1 MKHKPIPWAIAL
13 TGVLYYALLIYWQ
26 SDELSGSGQARDAA
40 VFGLVFSVI
49 YVAYCM
55 LCFQRDLPPGLK
67 DMPFVGRYGKLTGW
81 LVFGSIA
88 VYYVR
93 PSAWGGYDEGVGF
106 FLVGILLLGFAAAAI
121 LTCFMWSGDQSSR
134 LYALSRFVDV
144 YPTITKPERHVR
156 FNEKMW
162 TTTFVLIIYF
172 GMTNVMLFGLSGQAL
187 DLFSGF
193 RSIMAGASGTIMHLG
208 IGPIVTGSIIMQ
220 LFAGAKIIR
229 LDLSDSEDKA
239 MYQGVQKLLVLIMI
253 PIESIPQ
260 TYGFLDPSEW
270 LIDAYGLGWANFV
283 IVAQLFAGSYL
294 VFLLDELVSKWGIG
308 SGISLFIAAGVAQS
322 TFVGTL
328 SPLAT
333 TTGAPYSIQ
342 NPPSGTLPM
351 IFYMFREST
360 NYEMIQANGFEIML
374 LTHVNPVAALVSS
387 IIVFLVVAYAESSK
401 LELPLTHG
409 KVRGHRGKYPIRLV
423 YASNIPVIL
432 MAALLANIN
441 MFTLLFWS
449 HPTLSQTPILGQN
462 GWASASA
469 FIGTYEP
476 GQTTASGGF
485 AWYASM
491 VNGVNDW
498 LIPLLNQQGDVFG
511 HSLTQIMVH
520 VVFYVALM
528 TVGSMVFAKFWIDTT
543 NMGTKDVA
551 KQIERTGMQIPGF
564 RKNPKVLEK
573 ILENYIPPVTYFS
586 GAFVGLLA
594 AGADLLGTVG
604 NATGTGAGC
613 RYHPAYLRANPKG
626 TGHGNASDDPPVLRC
641 RVILD
646 VGRER
651 GSVHGGRP
659 SPKVPCF
666 KSTALMN
673 SRWFQAP
680 TVLWHAWRDVLFFL
694 PFVAF
699 GLLFIGVGIGG
710 AAVGAY
716 EWWMAGEEH
725 CISSDDE
732 PLFTGDGTAHCL
744 DHDSQSSFDTPEA
757 SGPIQIF
764 KRK

>member
-13 TGVLYYALLIYWQ
+13 TGILYFGLLIYWQ
-26 SDELSGSGQARDAA
+26 SDELSSEIDAVRNA
-40 VFGLVFSVI
+40 AQFGLVMSVV
-49 YVAYCM
+49 YVGYLM
-55 LCFQRDLPPGLK
+55 WCFNRELPEGLK
-67 DMPFVGRYGKLTGW
+67 DAPVIGRYGKLLGW
-81 LVFGSIA
+81 LAIAGIA
-88 VYYVR
+88 VWYVR
-93 PSAWGGYDEGVGF
+93 PAKWGGYEDGVGF
-106 FLVGILLLGFAAAAI
+106 FLVGILLLGFGAAAA
-121 LTCFMWSGDQSSR
+121 LTCFMWSGDKSSR
-134 LYALSRFVDV
+134 LYALHRFVDV

-172 GMTNVMLFGLSGQAL
+172 AMTNVMLYGLSGQAL

-229 LDLSDSEDKA
+229 LDLSNSEDKA

-253 PIESIPQ
+253 PIEAIPQ
-260 TYGFLDPSEW
+260 TYGFLDPMEF
-270 LIDAYGLGWANFV
+270 LIDSYGMGWANFV

-308 SGISLFIAAGVAQS
+308 SGMSLFIAAGVSQS

-328 SPLAT
+328 SPLPVT
-333 TTGAPYSIQ
+333 SGLGYSMS

-351 IFYMFREST
+351 IFYMFREAT
-360 NYEMIQANGFEIML
+360 NYEMIRSNGFESIL
-374 LTHVNPVAALVSS
+374 LTHVNPLAALFSS
-387 IIVFLVVAYAESSK
+387 VVVFLVVAYAESSK

-449 HPTLSQTPILGQN
+449 HPTLSQTPFLGRE
-462 GWASASA
+462 GYGSLSEY
-469 FIGTYEP
+469 IGTYEQ

-498 LIPLLNQQGDVFG
+498 LLPLLNQTGDAFG

-520 VVFYVALM
+520 VIFYVVLM

-604 NATGTGAGC
+604 NATGTG
-613 RYHPAYLRANPKG
+613 
-626 TGHGNASDDPPVLRC
+626 
-641 RVILD
+641 
-646 VGRER
+646 
-651 GSVHGGRP
+651 
-659 SPKVPCF
+659 
-666 KSTALMN
+666 
-673 SRWFQAP
+673 
-680 TVLWHAWRDVLFFL
+680 
-694 PFVAF
+694 
-699 GLLFIGVGIGG
+699 LLLAVGIILRTYEQIQKEQAMEMHPMIRQFFG
-710 AAVGAY
+710 A
-716 EWWMAGEEH
+716 E
-725 CISSDDE
+725 
-732 PLFTGDGTAHCL
+732 
-744 DHDSQSSFDTPEA
+744 
-757 SGPIQIF
+757 
-764 KRK
+764 

>member
-1 MKHKPIPWAIAL
+1 MRHKPIPWAIAL
-13 TGVLYYALLIYWQ
+13 TGVLYFGLLIYWQ
-26 SDELSGSGQARDAA
+26 SDELSSEIAA
-40 VFGLVFSVI
+40 QRNAAQFGLVLSVI
-49 YVAYCM
+49 YVAYLM
-55 LCFQRDLPPGLK
+55 WCFNRDLPEGLK
-67 DMPFVGRYGKLTGW
+67 DAPVIGRYGKLLGW
-81 LVFGSIA
+81 LAISGVA
-88 VYYVR
+88 VWYVR
-93 PSAWGGYDEGVGF
+93 PDKWGGYDDGVGF
-106 FLVGILLLGFAAAAI
+106 FLVGILLLGFGAAAA
-121 LTCFMWSGDQSSR
+121 LTCFMWSGDKSSR
-134 LYALSRFVDV
+134 LYALHRFVDV

-172 GMTNVMLFGLSGQAL
+172 AMTNVMLYGLSGQAL

-229 LDLSDSEDKA
+229 LDLSNSEDKA

-253 PIESIPQ
+253 PIEAIPQ
-260 TYGFLDPSEW
+260 TYGFLDPMEF
-270 LIDAYGLGWANFV
+270 LIDSYGMGWANFV

-308 SGISLFIAAGVAQS
+308 SGMSLFIAAGVSQS

-328 SPLAT
+328 SPLPVT
-333 TTGAPYSIQ
+333 SGLGYSMT

-351 IFYMFREST
+351 IFYMFREAT
-360 NYEMIQANGFEIML
+360 NYEMISSNGFETIL
-374 LTHVNPVAALVSS
+374 LTHVNPLAALFSS
-387 IIVFLVVAYAESSK
+387 VVVFLVVAYAESSK

-449 HPTLSQTPILGQN
+449 HPTLSQTPFLGRE
-462 GWASASA
+462 GYGSLSEY
-469 FIGTYEP
+469 IGTYDQ

-498 LIPLLNQQGDVFG
+498 LLPLLNQTGDVYG
-511 HSLTQIMVH
+511 HTLTQIMVH
-520 VVFYVALM
+520 VVFYVVLM

-604 NATGTGAGC
+604 NATGTG
-613 RYHPAYLRANPKG
+613 
-626 TGHGNASDDPPVLRC
+626 
-641 RVILD
+641 
-646 VGRER
+646 
-651 GSVHGGRP
+651 
-659 SPKVPCF
+659 
-666 KSTALMN
+666 
-673 SRWFQAP
+673 
-680 TVLWHAWRDVLFFL
+680 
-694 PFVAF
+694 
-699 GLLFIGVGIGG
+699 LLLAVGIILRTYEQIQKEQAMEMHPMIRQFFG
-710 AAVGAY
+710 A
-716 EWWMAGEEH
+716 E
-725 CISSDDE
+725 
-732 PLFTGDGTAHCL
+732 
-744 DHDSQSSFDTPEA
+744 
-757 SGPIQIF
+757 
-764 KRK
+764 

>member
-13 TGVLYYALLIYWQ
+13 TGVLYFGLLIYWQ
-26 SDELSGSGQARDAA
+26 SDELSSEIDAVRNA
-40 VFGLVFSVI
+40 AQFGLVMSVV
-49 YVAYCM
+49 YVAYLM
-55 LCFQRDLPPGLK
+55 WCFNKDLPEGLK
-67 DMPFVGRYGKLTGW
+67 DAPVIGRYGKLLGW
-81 LVFGSIA
+81 LAIAGIA
-88 VYYVR
+88 VWYVR
-93 PSAWGGYDEGVGF
+93 PAKWGGYEDGVGF
-106 FLVGILLLGFAAAAI
+106 FLVGILLLGFGAAAA
-121 LTCFMWSGDQSSR
+121 LTCFMWSGDKSSR
-134 LYALSRFVDV
+134 LYALHRFVDV

-172 GMTNVMLFGLSGQAL
+172 AMTNVMLYGLSGQAL

-229 LDLSDSEDKA
+229 LDLSNSEDKA

-253 PIESIPQ
+253 PIEAIPQ
-260 TYGFLDPSEW
+260 TYGFLDPMEF
-270 LIDAYGLGWANFV
+270 LIDSYGMGWANFV
-283 IVAQLFAGSYL
+283 IVSQLFAGSYL

-308 SGISLFIAAGVAQS
+308 SGMSLFIAAGVSQS

-328 SPLAT
+328 SPLPVT
-333 TTGAPYSIQ
+333 SGLGYSMS

-351 IFYMFREST
+351 IFYMFREAT
-360 NYEMIQANGFEIML
+360 NYEMIRSNGFESIL
-374 LTHVNPVAALVSS
+374 LTHVNPLAALFSS
-387 IIVFLVVAYAESSK
+387 VVVFLVVAYAESSK

-449 HPTLSQTPILGQN
+449 HPTLSQTPFLGRE
-462 GWASASA
+462 GYGSLSEY
-469 FIGTYEP
+469 IGTYEQ

-498 LIPLLNQQGDVFG
+498 LLPLLNQTGDAFG

-520 VVFYVALM
+520 VIFYVVLM

-604 NATGTGAGC
+604 NATGTG
-613 RYHPAYLRANPKG
+613 
-626 TGHGNASDDPPVLRC
+626 
-641 RVILD
+641 
-646 VGRER
+646 
-651 GSVHGGRP
+651 
-659 SPKVPCF
+659 
-666 KSTALMN
+666 
-673 SRWFQAP
+673 
-680 TVLWHAWRDVLFFL
+680 
-694 PFVAF
+694 
-699 GLLFIGVGIGG
+699 LLLAVGIILRTYEQIQKEQAMEMHPMIRQFFG
-710 AAVGAY
+710 A
-716 EWWMAGEEH
+716 E
-725 CISSDDE
+725 
-732 PLFTGDGTAHCL
+732 
-744 DHDSQSSFDTPEA
+744 
-757 SGPIQIF
+757 
-764 KRK
+764 